1 MPEIEKKKV
10 ILSGI
15 QPSGAFT
22 LGNYVGAIK
31 NWAQL
36 QNDYDCL
43 YMIADMHAITVRQD
57 PAKLRKNTLEA
68 LPAALIP
75 TVRSLLSSHTS
86 PHTHSS
92 TGFSPAAHSSAS
104 FPV

>member
-1 MPEIEKKKV
+1 MENTEKKKV

-31 NWAQL
+31 NWAKL
-36 QNDYDCL
+36 QDDYSCL

-57 PAKLRKNTLEA
+57 PAKLRKK
-68 LPAALIP
+68 LIP
-75 TVRSLLSSHTS
+75 CIGKITLGIV
-86 PHTHSS
+86 P
-92 TGFSPAAHSSAS
+92 
-104 FPV
+104 